1 MYVLSDVSTETLTR
15 SRSIYSFD
23 YFSGNLNDYF
33 PFLIFILITR
43 NFILPIFALQNGYRY
58 KQIYKNIYVYIVILH
73 QNHLIF
79 EKYKKNTILLFNI
92 HYNKRV
98 FLFIISILEN
108 QIRSIII
115 LTLC

>member
-33 PFLIFILITR
+33 SFLIFILITR
-43 NFILPIFALQNGYRY
+43 NFIMPIFALQNGYRY
-58 KQIYKNIYVYIVILH
+58 KQIYKNIYIYIVILH